1 MRDPHPGLHLRS
13 RSSSS
18 SSSASRCSG
27 YMKLSANAFPSPP
40 DACNSY
46 RRVHHYDVGIDRI
59 GYLIGALADAG
70 GCRPGSASSWKSV
83 GSVLGLGPT
92 THPTCC
98 AIVPQQAPEIVGGRG
113 SPSSPDDLVPQRCLC
128 GALLVSPRCLFCF
141 PKRAAS
147 GGRLFLLG
155 TIFRHVPGLMEQRS
169 PPTVQ
174 RGLPLVLQ
182 RPESMR

>member
-1 MRDPHPGLHLRS
+1 MRDPHPEAPPPPLPPPF
-13 RSSSS
+13 SSS

-27 YMKLSANAFPSPP
+27 HMKLLANAFPSPP

-83 GSVLGLGPT
+83 GSVLGLPGPT

-155 TIFRHVPGLMEQRS
+155 HVPGLMEQRS